1 MINFIKNYKKLKSD
15 NSKMSYE
22 IIERYYEIKYL
33 KEHIKND
40 KIMILYVV
48 VHPDANYYSDREIVK
63 IFKYKKDAE
72 KFIRFHPYDLEID
85 EHELIIK

>member
-1 MINFIKNYKKLKSD
+1 MINFIKNYKKLKLD
-15 NSKMSYE
+15 NSKMLDK
-22 IIERYYEIKYL
+22 IIARDYEIKHL
-33 KEHIKND
+33 KEHIEND

-48 VHPDANYYSDREIVK
+48 VHPGANYYGDREIVK

-72 KFIRFHPYDLEID
+72 KFIKFHPYDLEID